1 MHARLTQLHPKMKL
15 REHFDYVRLA
25 ACGWYMVFKLLNCF
39 FDNFLI
45 SFITQLRESAMP
57 IELLV
62 PITVFLLGVVASI
75 SLAGMGID
83 RIVEANKK

>member
-39 FDNFLI
+39 FDKFYN
-45 SFITQLRESAMP
+45 TTEG
-57 IELLV
+57 ECY
-62 PITVFLLGVVASI
+62 
-75 SLAGMGID
+75 
-83 RIVEANKK
+83 AN